1 MVMVNHVVF
10 IKQFSDLEKY
20 MKRFGNSGQVLVAA
34 LVGAGVLGAVSV
46 GPKLFDTEAGAQPIA
61 IEAPRGAPMS
71 FADLIERVEPA
82 VVSVNVVSEREV
94 GQLADMEQFYEFFRG
109 APGFDEFLEE
119 RRRQQEE
126 NEDAAPR
133 TQESRSL
140 GSGFFI
146 SADGLI
152 VTNNHVIDKATRIE
166 VVLQDGREIEATLVG
181 TDPQTDLA
189 VLRVKDK
196 GTYPYV
202 NFADEGEV
210 RKGDWV
216 VAVGNPFGYG
226 GTATAGILSADGR
239 GGGRDNPY
247 TDFLQIDAAINR
259 GNSGGPTFDLYGN
272 VIGVNTAIISP
283 TGGSVGIGFAIP
295 AKLAKSVT
303 STLITDGKVSRGWL
317 GVSIGDYTD
326 DMAEAE
332 GLEGTEGAIVADVT
346 IGSPAETGG
355 FKRGDVI
362 TKING
367 TVVTDANTTTRLVGQ
382 LRANTVNSFDIY
394 RDGKPTRLN
403 VTVGE
408 RPEDPY
414 SGSRQSQSSEKSEEN
429 KGEAAE
435 EFGVSLRGL
444 TAEDRTALGL
454 RDTENGLMLTQVKT
468 SSPFYKVG
476 LREGMAIL
484 EINNQTATS
493 VSAFERAIAD
503 AKKAGREKVLMA
515 VRIQQSTIYRTLDLS
530 EDE

>member
-1 MVMVNHVVF
+1 
-10 IKQFSDLEKY
+10 
-20 MKRFGNSGQVLVAA
+20 MKRFGNSGQVLIAA

-46 GPKLFDTEAGAQPIA
+46 GPKLFDTKAGAQPIA

-94 GQLADMEQFYEFFRG
+94 GQLADLERFYEFFRG

-119 RRRQQEE
+119 RRREQEE
-126 NEDAAPR
+126 EEDTAPR
-133 TQESRSL
+133 TRESRSL

-166 VVLQDGREIEATLVG
+166 VVMQDGREIEATLVG

-189 VLRVKDK
+189 VLRVQEK

-202 NFADEGEV
+202 NFGDSSDV

-239 GGGRDNPY
+239 GGGRANPY

-259 GNSGGPTFDLYGN
+259 GNSGGPTFDLHGN

-295 AKLAKSVT
+295 AELAKEVT
-303 STLITDGKVSRGWL
+303 STLVTDGKVSRGWL

-346 IGSPAETGG
+346 IGSPAESGG

-362 TKING
+362 TKINDKI
-367 TVVTDANTTTRLVGQ
+367 VSDANTTTRLVGR

-394 RDGKPTRLN
+394 RDGKPMRLN

-408 RPEDPY
+408 RPDDPY
-414 SGSRQSQSSEKSEEN
+414 ASTSGSSSSSNSSEN
-429 KGEAAE
+429 KGEAADG
-435 EFGVSLRGL
+435 FGVSLRGL
-444 TAEDRTALGL
+444 SHEDREALGL
-454 RDTENGLMLTQVKT
+454 RDSENGLILTNVKR
-468 SSPFYKVG
+468 SSPFYDAG

-493 VSAFERAIAD
+493 VAAFERAIAD
-503 AKKAGREKVLMA
+503 ARKAGRDKVLMA
-515 VRIQQSTIYRTLDLS
+515 VRVQQATIYRTLDLS

>member
-1 MVMVNHVVF
+1 
-10 IKQFSDLEKY
+10 
-20 MKRFGNSGQVLVAA
+20 MKRFGKSGQVLVVA
-34 LVGAGVLGAVSV
+34 LVGAGVLGAVSL
-46 GPKLFDTEAGAQPIA
+46 GPTIFNTEAGAQPIA

-94 GQLADMEQFYEFFRG
+94 GQLADVEQFFEFFRG
-109 APGFDEFLEE
+109 APGFDEFMEE
-119 RRRQQEE
+119 RRREQEE
-126 NEDAAPR
+126 DEEDGPR
-133 TQESRSL
+133 TREARSL

-152 VTNNHVIDKATRIE
+152 VTNNHVIDRATQIE
-166 VVLQDGREIEATLVG
+166 VVLEDGREIEAELVG

-189 VLRVKDK
+189 VLRVKER

-202 NFADEGEV
+202 NFGSSEQV

-239 GGGRDNPY
+239 GGGRANPY

-259 GNSGGPTFDLYGN
+259 GNSGGPTFDLEGN

-295 AKLAKSVT
+295 AELAKEVT
-303 STLITDGKVSRGWL
+303 SILVTDGKVSRGWL

-346 IGSPAETGG
+346 LGSPAEAGG

-362 TKING
+362 TGING
-367 TVVTDANTTTRLVGQ
+367 KTVDDANTTTRVVGR
-382 LRANTVNSFDIY
+382 LRANTANTFDIY
-394 RDGKPTRLN
+394 RDGKPMKLN

-408 RPEDPY
+408 RPDDPY
-414 SGSRQSQSSEKSEEN
+414 AATQPASSSSDSDDADD
-429 KGEAAE
+429 GEASE
-435 EFGVSLRGL
+435 GFGVSLKALDDDARAG
-444 TAEDRTALGL
+444 LGL
-454 RDTENGLMLTQVKT
+454 SASENGLLLTDVKR
-468 SSPFYKVG
+468 SSPFYDAG

-484 EINNQTATS
+484 EINNETATS
-493 VSAFERAIAD
+493 VTAFERAIAD
-503 AKKAGREKVLMA
+503 AKAAGRDKVLMA
-515 VRIQQSTIYRTLDLS
+515 VRVQQSTIYRTLDLS
-530 EDE
+530 VDE